1 MSQTL
6 REFFSNEATTALLA
20 ALGQF
25 SPTIDFTKDD
35 FLHPLRDVDHT
46 MQLIRPWIQG
56 GYQMLMIG
64 PESRRLL
71 YRIKSP
77 EKYYTEYAPDMKLEM
92 WVVAIPIAFQIVLK
106 RLVDCRGSG
115 VRSDGPENTGES
127 YDGT

>member
-1 MSQTL
+1 MAQTL
-6 REFFSNEATTALLA
+6 REFFSNEGYYEIMHAILSESTASATAALLA

-56 GYQMLMIG
+56 GYQILMIG
-64 PESRRLL
+64 PDSRRLL

-77 EKYYTEYAPDMKLEM
+77 EKYYTEYAPDIKLK
-92 WVVAIPIAFQIVLK
+92 I
-106 RLVDCRGSG
+106 
-115 VRSDGPENTGES
+115 
-127 YDGT
+127 